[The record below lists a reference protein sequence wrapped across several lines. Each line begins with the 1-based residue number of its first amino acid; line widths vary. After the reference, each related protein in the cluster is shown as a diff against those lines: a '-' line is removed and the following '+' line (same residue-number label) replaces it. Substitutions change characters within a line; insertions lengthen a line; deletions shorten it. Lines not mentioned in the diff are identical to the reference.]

1 VVRAFEPGRLEV
13 RLGASGLAGSA
24 GHLAECPDLGP
35 ACAETPPPVP
45 YHHHVALFMTDVTAD
60 VSYQVTPWLAAEAR
74 LLLRIVDTY
83 PTYTEI
89 DGRPKLVPDDIHH
102 HDRTIV
108 GPGDPW
114 LMARFSG
121 NAGNLS
127 TAARLGLSFPLG
139 RTEPDPFRLGAAG
152 QWHEHI
158 QLGTGTFL
166 PIVGV
171 GLTYELD
178 PVEISASA
186 LGLFSVYE
194 NDQGFR
200 APTRIFGGLRLG
212 VPLLGGKVTPYA
224 TVDLAH
230 ESAEIWHGAY
240 ALEGFNAR
248 TDLLAGIGATWSI
261 TPAWRLEGSV
271 RARVVR
277 LTDAA
282 AFNYPGMAQISISRA
297 WDLGGK
303 DDDEDEDTHGH
314 GH

>member
-1 VVRAFEPGRLEV
+1 M

-35 ACAETPPPVP
+35 ACAGTPPPVP
-45 YHHHVALFMTDVTAD
+45 YYHHVGLWMTDVTAD
-60 VSYQVTPWLAAEAR
+60 VSYQITPWLAAEGR
-74 LLLRIVDTY
+74 LLFRVVDTH
-83 PTYTEI
+83 PTYSEL
-89 DGRPKLVPDDIHH
+89 DGTPKLVPDDIHH
-102 HDRTIV
+102 HDRTIA

-121 NAGNLS
+121 SVGKLS
-127 TAARLGLSFPLG
+127 SAARLGLSFPVG
-139 RTEPDPFRLGAAG
+139 RTEPDPFKLGAEG
-152 QWHEHI
+152 KWHEHI

-171 GLTYELD
+171 GLTYSAD

-186 LGLFSVYE
+186 LGLFSLYE

-200 APTRIFGGLRLG
+200 APTRVFGGLRLG
-212 VPLLGGKVTPYA
+212 VPLLEGKITPYV

-230 ESAEIWHGAY
+230 ESAEIWNGAY

-248 TDLLAGIGATWSI
+248 TDLLAGLGATWAFAPS
-261 TPAWRLEGSV
+261 WRLEGSV

-282 AFNYPGMAQISISRA
+282 AFNYPGMAQLSISRA
-297 WDLGGK
+297 WDLGVKK
-303 DDDEDEDTHGH
+303 DEHADEDEHGH